1 MKKNAFLQIMEQHTF
16 LKRFQSNYK
25 PLPTNFALTNFSN
38 TININIYQAINWKD
52 YCMPIETAQ

>member
-38 TININIYQAINWKD
+38 TININIY
-52 YCMPIETAQ
+52 